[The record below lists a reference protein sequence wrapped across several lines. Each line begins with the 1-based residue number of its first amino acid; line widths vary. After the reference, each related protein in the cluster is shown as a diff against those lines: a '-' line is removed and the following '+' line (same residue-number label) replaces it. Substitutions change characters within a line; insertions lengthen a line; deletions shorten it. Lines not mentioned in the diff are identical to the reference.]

1 MSPVRVGGDWR
12 QKAGFQFI
20 HGLNSGRM
28 ARAVARP
35 LSGSK
40 FRVLGKDQAQS
51 GAALILRHGG
61 LEIGR
66 GLVLGVGL
74 AGAPFQAQTV
84 AQAAKHAHD
93 PQARSLADAAT
104 VVVKRNVQS
113 LVQTIFDAPVNSIQM
128 EPFLGVEFAG
138 RGAGQ
143 QADLLVLAAGS
154 LAQQARAKS
163 LLGLSCWT

>member
-1 MSPVRVGGDWR
+1 
-12 QKAGFQFI
+12 
-20 HGLNSGRM
+20 M
-28 ARAVARP
+28 ARAVARS

-61 LEIGR
+61 LEIAR

-93 PQARSLADAAT
+93 PQTRSLADAAT
-104 VVVKRNVQS
+104 VIVKRNVQS
-113 LVQTIFDAPVNSIQM
+113 LVQTIFDAPVD
-128 EPFLGVEFAG
+128 
-138 RGAGQ
+138 R
-143 QADLLVLAAGS
+143 
-154 LAQQARAKS
+154 KS
-163 LLGLSCWT
+163 VV